1 MRIVEVITGGEPG
14 GAQRHVFELVQYLA
28 IQGHQVAVV
37 HGGGHWLSQAIKN
50 IASVY
55 YLRHL
60 QRDISWHDMMAF
72 TALLGIVRNLRPD
85 VIHAHSSKAGILSR
99 LVGTIL
105 QVPVVYTSHGL
116 VFFDTTR
123 SRRSRKFYQLLETWA
138 AKRSRGIITLSNMD
152 YEFMRSV
159 KTRAIVEKIPNGVP
173 VRALSA
179 KQLGCQR
186 RIGFIGRF
194 SREKGLDVVLKAAE
208 QTMPWQ
214 WIIAGDGPFRSQIT
228 HAAERLPNLKW
239 MGWIENIDE
248 FFSEIDV
255 LVQPSYKE
263 GLPYTVLDAMAA
275 GIPVV
280 ATPVG
285 ALNEILRAIDIH
297 LLCPVG
303 NVQALVE
310 SILYAFEHYNQIAE
324 SSYRLVKDHY
334 NLNNQLEQTAR
345 LLTAV
350 VES

>member
-14 GAQRHVFELVQYLA
+14 GAQRHVSELVQYLVS
-28 IQGHQVAVV
+28 QRHQVAVV
-37 HGGGHWLSQAIKN
+37 HGGGHWLSQAVEKV
-50 IASVY
+50 APVY

-60 QRDISWHDMMAF
+60 QRDISWQDMAAF
-72 TALLGIVRNLRPD
+72 TALLRIVRQLRPD

-99 LVGTIL
+99 LVGIIL
-105 QVPVVYTSHGL
+105 KIPVVYTSHGL
-116 VFFDTTR
+116 VFFDSTR
-123 SRRSRKFYQLLETWA
+123 SWRSRKFYQLLETWA

-159 KTRAIVEKIPNGVP
+159 KTQAIVKKIPNGVP
-173 VRALSA
+173 VRALFP
-179 KQLGCQR
+179 KQLGHQR

-208 QTMPWQ
+208 QTMSWQ
-214 WIIAGDGPFRSQIT
+214 WIIAGDGPFRSQII
-228 HAAERLPNLKW
+228 HASERLPNLKW
-239 MGWIENIDE
+239 VGWMENLDE
-248 FFSEIDV
+248 FFNEIDV
-255 LVQPSYKE
+255 VVQPSYKE

-285 ALNEILRAIDIH
+285 ALTEVLGAIDVQ

-303 NVQALVE
+303 NVEALIE
-310 SILYAFEHYNQIAE
+310 SIHYAFDHYDQIAE
-324 SSYRLVKDHY
+324 ASYHLVKNEY
-334 NLNNQLEQTAR
+334 NLNTQLEKTLGMLAS
-345 LLTAV
+345 V